1 MSEKLKK
8 MNFVEGPLRKLSFCK
23 WASPKMQKIIKQVGP
38 SRQLFETV
46 NFAFMKNFDFLVKIA
61 VSRASLLFSRDSR
74 HAFLPGSQVRL
85 RP

>member
-46 NFAFMKNFDFLVKIA
+46 NFAFMKFFDFLVKKA
-61 VSRASLLFSRDSR
+61 LFWTFLLFFGDLRHKSRPKTARGD
-74 HAFLPGSQVRL
+74 
-85 RP
+85 